1 VLVSSRLDDHGHC
14 VGATV
19 TLSQLKHYDRHGL
32 PAHSGPARAAA
43 ASAGHPVDPP
53 TRIEDRE
60 RLAAHLNNVVMSGL
74 MSIGMGLQGT
84 REGLIRPED
93 KTRPSHY
100 VEALDGMV
108 REIRTTVFERAPAG
122 REPMGLKHRLLEAV
136 DESGPNSMGTSV
148 EFSWAAGQ

>member
-1 VLVSSRLDDHGHC
+1 MLVSSRLDDHGHC

-93 KTRPSHY
+93 KTRFFP
-100 VEALDGMV
+100 LRGG
-108 REIRTTVFERAPAG
+108 AG
-122 REPMGLKHRLLEAV
+122 R
-136 DESGPNSMGTSV
+136 DGPRDPDNRVRAGPGGT
-148 EFSWAAGQ
+148 